1 MAGDRIDTENA
12 HSARIYDYILG
23 GKDYYPADKEAG
35 DAMAH
40 EWPALPIHMKANRDW
55 MNRAVAYLAKE
66 AGIRQF
72 LDIGTGIPTSPN
84 LHEIAQSV
92 APESRVV
99 YVDNDP
105 IVLTLSQG
113 LLASTPEGRTAYIE
127 ADFQHPEA
135 ILDSPEFRETLDLD
149 KPVALTVIAIVH
161 FVLDEDD
168 AVGIVRRLLDPLP
181 SGSYLAMSIGT
192 AEFAPE
198 EVGRVAREYKARNMP
213 DAPAHVHGGGGV
225 LRGPRP
231 DRAGHRPGPQ
241 VAAGRGQ
248 RRGDQGRGHRHV
260 RGGGPEAVTPGQ
272 HPRLWRPFPP
282 GFGGKGRR
290 SFGLGFEVPVRP
302 LSAPH
307 GQGEGAVGAQ
317 ALDELPRVSCSSRSA
332 ASV

>member
-1 MAGDRIDTENA
+1 MSDNGWPADRIDTESA

-35 DAMAH
+35 DAMSH
-40 EWPALPIHMKANRDW
+40 EWPALPVHMRANRDF
-55 MNRAVAYLAKE
+55 MNRAVRWLAEE
-66 AGIRQF
+66 AGMRQF

-113 LLASTPEGRTAYIE
+113 LLASTPEGRTSYIE

-135 ILDSPEFRETLDLD
+135 ILDSAEFRDTLDLS

-168 AVGIVRRLLDPLP
+168 AVGIVRRLLEPLP

-198 EVGRVAREYKARNMP
+198 EVGRVAREYAARNMP
-213 DAPAHVHGGGGV
+213 MRLRTFPEAEEFFEGLELVEPGITQVHKW
-225 LRGPRP
+225 RP
-231 DRAGHRPGPQ
+231 DGSDSEPIQDEDIAMY
-241 VAAGRGQ
+241 
-248 RRGDQGRGHRHV
+248 
-260 RGGGPEAVTPGQ
+260 
-272 HPRLWRPFPP
+272 
-282 GFGGKGRR
+282 
-290 SFGLGFEVPVRP
+290 
-302 LSAPH
+302 
-307 GQGEGAVGAQ
+307 GAVARK
-317 ALDELPRVSCSSRSA
+317 P
-332 ASV
+332 

>member
-1 MAGDRIDTENA
+1 MPENGWPADRIDTENA

-35 DAMAH
+35 DAMAS

-55 MNRAVAYLAKE
+55 MNRAVAWLAKE
-66 AGIRQF
+66 AGVRQF

-84 LHEIAQSV
+84 LHEIVQSV

-113 LLASTPEGRTAYIE
+113 LLASSPEGRTAYIE

-135 ILDSPEFRETLDLD
+135 VLDSPEFRETLDLD

-168 AVGIVRRLLDPLP
+168 AVGIVRRLLEPLP

-198 EVGRVAREYKARNMP
+198 DVGRVAREYAARNMP
-213 DAPAHVHGGGGV
+213 MRLRTIDEADEFFEGLELVEPGIVQVHKWHPDA
-225 LRGPRP
+225 
-231 DRAGHRPGPQ
+231 
-241 VAAGRGQ
+241 
-248 RRGDQGRGHRHV
+248 
-260 RGGGPEAVTPGQ
+260 T
-272 HPRLWRPFPP
+272 
-282 GFGGKGRR
+282 
-290 SFGLGFEVPVRP
+290 S
-302 LSAPH
+302 
-307 GQGEGAVGAQ
+307 GEGIRDEDIAMYGAVARK
-317 ALDELPRVSCSSRSA
+317 P
-332 ASV
+332 